1 MRHFV
6 LAVLCGAAV
15 GIPGTASL
23 ARAQAAPPQPPAAAV
38 TPRAAKPF
46 PEGFKVAFMNP
57 DRIVLESAMG
67 KASTAKM
74 TALRAQKL
82 AELNGR
88 NQELESARQKLASG
102 SLLSDAARTTA
113 QKSIDRLQVELQ
125 RAQQDAEAAVQELQQ
140 QINADFDR
148 FLAPVV
154 EQAALDKG
162 LYILLRVDTG
172 TIAWA
177 DPSLDITGDIIKRL
191 DATTAPATAKPP
203 KPPEPQDPASGGE
216 GQPHHTVT
224 LL

>member
-1 MRHFV
+1 MEIPTMRY
-6 LAVLCGAAV
+6 LALAALLGAAV
-15 GIPGTASL
+15 GIPAAASL
-23 ARAQAAPPQPPAAAV
+23 VQAQSAPPQAPAAPAP
-38 TPRAAKPF
+38 PRAARPF
-46 PEGFKVAFMNP
+46 PDGFKVAFMNP
-57 DRIVLESAMG
+57 DRIVVESAMG

-82 AELNGR
+82 AELSIR
-88 NQELESARQKLASG
+88 NQELDSARQKLAGG
-102 SLLSDAARTTA
+102 SLLTDAARTAA

-148 FLAPVV
+148 ALTPVV
-154 EQAALDKG
+154 EQVAVDKG

-191 DATTAPATAKPP
+191 DATTAPAPAKPSR
-203 KPPEPQDPASGGE
+203 PPERP
-216 GQPHHTVT
+216 
-224 LL
+224 

>member
-1 MRHFV
+1 MRHLV
-6 LAVLCGAAV
+6 AALLIGVAAGAAES
-15 GIPGTASL
+15 TALAQTQASPPQAPATAVTA
-23 ARAQAAPPQPPAAAV
+23 ARAA
-38 TPRAAKPF
+38 RPF
-46 PEGFKVAFMNP
+46 PVGFKVAFMNP
-57 DRIVLESAMG
+57 DRIVVESALG

-82 AELNGR
+82 AELNTR

-102 SLLSDAARTTA
+102 SLLSDAARTSA

-148 FLAPVV
+148 ALTPVV
-154 EQAALDKG
+154 EQVALDKG

-191 DATTAPATAKPP
+191 DATMAPPTVKPP
-203 KPPEPQDPASGGE
+203 RPPEP
-216 GQPHHTVT
+216 
-224 LL
+224 

>member
-1 MRHFV
+1 MRQFIATLLV
-6 LAVLCGAAV
+6 LAVTGAVEPVARV
-15 GIPGTASL
+15 QAQAASP
-23 ARAQAAPPQPPAAAV
+23 QAAPPQAPAA
-38 TPRAAKPF
+38 PAARPF
-46 PEGFKVAFMNP
+46 PDGFKVAFMNP
-57 DRIVLESAMG
+57 DRIVVESAMG

-82 AELNGR
+82 AELNTR

-102 SLLSDAARTTA
+102 SLLSDAARAAA

-140 QINADFDR
+140 QINAEFDR
-148 FLAPVV
+148 ALTPIV
-154 EQAALDKG
+154 EQAALDKS

-191 DATTAPATAKPP
+191 DATTAPGPP
-203 KPPEPQDPASGGE
+203 KLPQRP
-216 GQPHHTVT
+216 
-224 LL
+224 